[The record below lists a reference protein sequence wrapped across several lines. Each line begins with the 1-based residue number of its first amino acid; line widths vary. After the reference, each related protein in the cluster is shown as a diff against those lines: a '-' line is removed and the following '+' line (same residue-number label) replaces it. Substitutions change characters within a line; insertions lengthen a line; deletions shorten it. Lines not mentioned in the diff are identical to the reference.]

1 VEEDWLREAFPED
14 FDEDES
20 VGLDSGTR
28 RVTRRCRRSFRD
40 LLLEDRES
48 GDATDSEAAAILAQ
62 EVLANRC
69 SLSHWDVS
77 VETWI
82 RRVNLLA
89 GLFPEFE
96 VAPLMDSDR
105 PLLIEQICLGARSFR
120 AVRRQPVWPV
130 LQGWLTPEQR
140 GALDHHLPE
149 RYLLPSGRKAPIRYE
164 ADPPP
169 VLSARIQDLYDIEG
183 GLTIADGRQRLK
195 IEILA
200 PNQRPIQVTEDL
212 SSFWRETYPE
222 IKPALAGR
230 YPKHE
235 WR

>member
-1 VEEDWLREAFPED
+1 MAMLLILRQPPSWRRKFWPIGVRYPRW
-14 FDEDES
+14 DE
-20 VGLDSGTR
+20 
-28 RVTRRCRRSFRD
+28 
-40 LLLEDRES
+40 
-48 GDATDSEAAAILAQ
+48 
-62 EVLANRC
+62 
-69 SLSHWDVS
+69 S

-89 GLFPEFE
+89 ALFPEFE

-130 LQGWLTPEQR
+130 LQGWLTSGTTR
-140 GALDHHLPE
+140 GSG
-149 RYLLPSGRKAPIRYE
+149 PSLAQTVSAAFRSKKRLYATRRIPRRSC
-164 ADPPP
+164 P
-169 VLSARIQDLYDIEG
+169 ARIQDLYDIEG